1 MPVNLELTRVARKSG
16 QVAWTRMAA
25 TNHGGAPSETTA
37 RLRALGLSSTTVYVP
52 PDQAYIKYDQTNDSG
67 PESSVKERVIRNLK
81 KKCTCNKA
89 RAKKFLFTILPIL
102 AWLPKY
108 RIRENIVGDVV
119 SGITV
124 GIMRIPQGMAY
135 ALLASVPP
143 IFGLYSSFFPGLIY
157 AILGTSK
164 NLPFGTMAVVSV
176 MVGSSVE
183 RLVPERTELPAG
195 LSLNAT
201 GFNSTDDYLAQ
212 LQIEDKVAISATLT
226 LMAGIFQLGMGIL
239 RLGFVTIYLSDPLVS
254 GFTVGA
260 AFHVVGSQ
268 VKYLLGLD
276 IPRYSGPLSLVY
288 TFIAVFSRI
297 AQTNVAALITSIIC
311 IIVLLIGKELNLRY
325 KDKLRGI
332 PIPTELI
339 VLIIATLISYY
350 ADLNGNYGVKIVGTI
365 PTGLPVPKAPDVSQL
380 LYVLPDAIVLSI
392 VSFAVSLTLAKLFA
406 KKYGYSIDDNQE
418 LIAYGASNLFSSF
431 FSCFVGSTSISRT
444 SVADAAGMKSQL
456 MTFVSAV
463 LLLMVL
469 LFIGPLF
476 QPLQQCVLASI
487 VVVNLKS
494 MFRLFT
500 ELKPLWKLSKADCM
514 VWVVTW
520 LAVTL
525 LGLDIGLGV
534 GVGFSLLTVVLRTQR
549 PSTTLLGQVHNCDIY
564 RDLGNNQ
571 VKEID
576 GMKIFRLNMSL
587 CFTNCD
593 AFKTAL
599 YKKTGL
605 DPVRV
610 LARRR
615 KEEKARK
622 RSEKSGQMGNGVA
635 NPGVEE
641 DDTAVEQNGGPVSV
655 IHNGE
660 IKRSPDVTTII
671 LDCGPINFVD
681 SVGMNTL
688 IQVYKDYKSIGVN
701 FLLAHVNP
709 DIRTQMQSCDY
720 FEKVGG
726 QRLFVSVHDAVLFT
740 ANKDLSAPERMSNN
754 VDLSASGRTTHMEMV
769 THL

>member
-1 MPVNLELTRVARKSG
+1 MRKPG
-16 QVAWTRMAA
+16 EVAWTRMAA
-25 TNHGGAPSETTA
+25 TPSETTA

-52 PDQAYIKYDQTNDSG
+52 PEHSRIKYDQTTNDSSQSTVQ
-67 PESSVKERVIRNLK
+67 EKLVRSLK
-81 KKCTCNKA
+81 KTCTCNKDK
-89 RAKKFLFTILPIL
+89 AKKFLFTILPIL
-102 AWLPKY
+102 SWLPKY

-164 NLPFGTMAVVSV
+164 NLPYGTMAVVSV

-183 RLVPERTELPAG
+183 RLVPERTELPPG
-195 LSLNAT
+195 LSDNT
-201 GFNSTDDYLAQ
+201 TEFNVTDDYLQQ
-212 LQIEDKVAISATLT
+212 LWIQDKVAVSATLT
-226 LMAGIFQLGMGIL
+226 LMAGIFQLGMGIC

-268 VKYLLGLD
+268 VKYLLGLE

-288 TFIAVFSRI
+288 TFIDVFRLI
-297 AQTNVAALITSIIC
+297 AQTNVAAVITSLIC
-311 IIVLLIGKELNLRY
+311 IIVLLVGKEVNLRY

-350 ADLNGNYGVKIVGTI
+350 TDLNGNYGVKIVGTI

-476 QPLQQCVLASI
+476 RPLQQCVLASI

-500 ELKPLWKLSKADCM
+500 ELKPLWKLSKIDCM

-534 GVGFSLLTVVLRTQR
+534 GVGFSLLAVVLRTQR
-549 PSTTLLGQVHNCDIY
+549 PSTTLLGQVPSCDIY
-564 RDLGNNQ
+564 RDLGNDQ

-576 GMKIFRLNMSL
+576 GIKIFRLNMSL

-593 AFKTAL
+593 TFKTSL

-610 LARRR
+610 LARRK

-622 RSEKSGQMGNGVA
+622 RSEKNAEANGVA
-635 NPGVEE
+635 NPGMAQTEDAY
-641 DDTAVEQNGGPVSV
+641 DDTAGQNYGIVSV
-655 IHNGE
+655 NHNGVE
-660 IKRSPDVTTII
+660 VRRTPDVTTII

-701 FLLAHVNP
+701 FFLAHVNP
-709 DIRTQMQSCDY
+709 DIRVQMTSCDY

-726 QRLFVSVHDAVLFT
+726 QKLFVSVHDAVLFT
-740 ANKDLSAPERMSNN
+740 VNKDLPAQE
-754 VDLSASGRTTHMEMV
+754 RTTQNGYMERERTPQNGHLERE

>member
-1 MPVNLELTRVARKSG
+1 LQEKVVQS
-16 QVAWTRMAA
+16 
-25 TNHGGAPSETTA
+25 
-37 RLRALGLSSTTVYVP
+37 
-52 PDQAYIKYDQTNDSG
+52 
-67 PESSVKERVIRNLK
+67 LK
-81 KKCTCNKA
+81 KSCTCSKA
-89 RAKKFLFTILPIL
+89 KAKKFLFTILPIL

-108 RIRENIVGDVV
+108 RIKENIVGDVV

-164 NLPFGTMAVVSV
+164 NLPFGDFACRQCSFVEILHISTMVPVDICSD
-176 MVGSSVE
+176 VE
-183 RLVPERTELPAG
+183 ILHISTLVTVDICREGQRERTIQVLHAG
-195 LSLNAT
+195 SVVLGTQAADHPSFTCRQCSFVEILHI
-201 GFNSTDDYLAQ
+201 STMVLVDICSDVEILH
-212 LQIEDKVAISATLT
+212 ISTL
-226 LMAGIFQLGMGIL
+226 
-239 RLGFVTIYLSDPLVS
+239 VT
-254 GFTVGA
+254 
-260 AFHVVGSQ
+260 
-268 VKYLLGLD
+268 YLLGLE

-288 TFIAVFSRI
+288 TFIDVFRLI
-297 AQTNVAALITSIIC
+297 TQTNVAALITSLIC
-311 IIVLLIGKELNLRY
+311 IIILLIGKEVNLRY

-339 VLIIATLISYY
+339 VLIIATLVSYY
-350 ADLNGNYGVKIVGTI
+350 ADLNGNYGVNIVGDI
-365 PTGLPVPKAPDVSQL
+365 PTGLPVPKAPDVSRL

-476 QPLQQCVLASI
+476 RPLQQCVLASI

-500 ELKPLWKLSKADCM
+500 ELKPLWKLSKVDCM

-549 PSTTLLGQVHNCDIY
+549 PNTTLLGQVPNCDIY

-576 GMKIFRLNMSL
+576 GIKIFRLNMSL

-593 AFKTAL
+593 AFKTSL

-610 LARRR
+610 LARRK
-615 KEEKARK
+615 KEEKNRK
-622 RSEKSGQMGNGVA
+622 KSEKNSAEMGNG
-635 NPGVEE
+635 GVEVKR
-641 DDTAVEQNGGPVSV
+641 TA
-655 IHNGE
+655 
-660 IKRSPDVTTII
+660 DVTTII

-688 IQVYKDYKSIGVN
+688 IQVYKDYKSIDVN
-701 FLLAHVNP
+701 FLLAHVN
-709 DIRTQMQSCDY
+709 RKS
-720 FEKVGG
+720 
-726 QRLFVSVHDAVLFT
+726 
-740 ANKDLSAPERMSNN
+740 
-754 VDLSASGRTTHMEMV
+754 
-769 THL
+769 

>member
-1 MPVNLELTRVARKSG
+1 MPVNLDLPRITSKSG
-16 QVAWTRMAA
+16 EVAWTRMAA
-25 TNHGGAPSETTA
+25 APSETTA

-52 PDQAYIKYDQTNDSG
+52 PDHAYIKYDQTQNDSG
-67 PESSVKERVIRNLK
+67 QTDSLQEKVVQSLK
-81 KKCTCNKA
+81 KSCTCSKA
-89 RAKKFLFTILPIL
+89 KAKKFLFTILPIL

-183 RLVPERTELPAG
+183 RLVPERTGLPAM
-195 LSLNAT
+195 SDNTTAFNA
-201 GFNSTDDYLAQ
+201 TDDYLQQ
-212 LQIEDKVAISATLT
+212 LWIEDKVAISATLT
-226 LMAGIFQLGMGIL
+226 LMAGIFQLGMGIC

-268 VKYLLGLD
+268 VKYLLGLE

-288 TFIAVFSRI
+288 TFIDVFRLI
-297 AQTNVAALITSIIC
+297 TQTNVAALITSLIC
-311 IIVLLIGKELNLRY
+311 IIILLIGKEVNLRY

-339 VLIIATLISYY
+339 VLIIATLVSYY
-350 ADLNGNYGVKIVGTI
+350 ADLNGNYGVNIVGDI
-365 PTGLPVPKAPDVSQL
+365 PTGLPVPKAPDVSRL

-476 QPLQQCVLASI
+476 RPLQQCVLASI

-500 ELKPLWKLSKADCM
+500 ELKPLWKLSKVDCM

-549 PSTTLLGQVHNCDIY
+549 PNTTLLGQVPNCDIY

-576 GMKIFRLNMSL
+576 GIKIFRLNMSL

-593 AFKTAL
+593 SFKTAL

-610 LARRR
+610 LARRK
-615 KEEKARK
+615 KEEKNRK
-622 RSEKSGQMGNGVA
+622 KSEKNSAEMGNGVA
-635 NPGVEE
+635 NPGMAHTEE
-641 DDTAVEQNGGPVSV
+641 DDTMGQNGGIASMN
-655 IHNGE
+655 HNGVE
-660 IKRSPDVTTII
+660 VKRTADVTTII

-688 IQVYKDYKSIGVN
+688 IQVYKDYKSIDVN

-709 DIRTQMQSCDY
+709 DIRVQMQSCDY

-726 QRLFVSVHDAVLFT
+726 QKLFVSVHDAVLF
-740 ANKDLSAPERMSNN
+740 AVNKDLPVTERPTQN
-754 VDLSASGRTTHMEMV
+754 VNYEME